1 MVGLNK
7 TGEGITLKV
16 CMPVEI
22 YCNRKGSVVSE
33 KHREVEFDEDTVRA
47 ICVLLVKQYLDNSKA
62 LEAAVKKHNR
72 RL

>member
-22 YCNRKGSVVSE
+22 YCNRKGSIVGE
-33 KHREVEFDEDTVRA
+33 KYGEVELDDGVIRA
-47 ICVLLVKQYLDNSKA
+47 VCTLLIKQYFGF
-62 LEAAVKKHNR
+62 KKER
-72 RL
+72 GDIAG